1 MLWKYNSCG
10 ASIHRWWMLNRQGKK
25 RPNIAGFKA
34 FSSEDTSFSYNP
46 AHSDIV
52 DASSMEAMKAFLDA
66 TGATTNPV
74 GMVFGDGTV
83 DNTTTMKLESEHR
96 PRTIELLSMSTL
108 WCQVWSAL
116 GVLRTGGSFICKVT
130 DSFSRCAIGT
140 YYLMCHCFRLVTFIK
155 PSMSCPSKCER
166 FLVALDFLGQDNETV
181 QSVRAH
187 LAHALSVAASL
198 PEDKD
203 VVQIIPMAMILKE
216 PFLNRMT
223 KLNERCF
230 MSFQYFRLIH
240 SQISL
245 DTCRRTYFL
254 VKVETDISLSL
265 SLQTC

>member
-10 ASIHRWWMLNRQGKK
+10 KSIHRWWMLNRQGKK

-34 FSSEDTSFSYNP
+34 FSSEDISFSYNP
-46 AHSDIV
+46 AQSDTV
-52 DASSMEAMKAFLDA
+52 DASNMEAMTAFLDA
-66 TGATTNPV
+66 TCATTNPV

-83 DNTTTMKLESEHR
+83 DDTTIMKLESEHR
-96 PRTIELLSMSTL
+96 PRTIELVSMSTL

-140 YYLMCHCFRLVTFIK
+140 YYLMCHCFQLVTFIK

-166 FLVALDFLGQDNETV
+166 FLVALVFLGQENETV
-181 QSVRAH
+181 RSVRAH
-187 LAHALSVAASL
+187 LAYALSVTASL

-203 VVQIIPMAMILKE
+203 VVQIIPMAMILQE

-230 MSFQYFRLIH
+230 MAFQYFPFNTFSHFFGYLC
-240 SQISL
+240 
-245 DTCRRTYFL
+245 DCCRRTYF
-254 VKVETDISLSL
+254 
-265 SLQTC
+265 

>member
-1 MLWKYNSCG
+1 MLWKYNSCDASIHRWWMLNRQDYMLWKYNSCD

-52 DASSMEAMKAFLDA
+52 DASNMEAMKAFLDA
-66 TGATTNPV
+66 TGAMTNPV

-83 DNTTTMKLESEHR
+83 GKTTIMKLESEHR

-166 FLVALDFLGQDNETV
+166 FLVALDFFGQDNETV

-187 LAHALSVAASL
+187 LGHVLSVAASL
-198 PEDKD
+198 PEDKG
-203 VVQIIPMAMILKE
+203 VVQIIPMPIILQE
-216 PFLNRMT
+216 PFLNCMT
-223 KLNERCF
+223 KLNESCL
-230 MSFQYFRLIH
+230 MAFQYFP
-240 SQISL
+240 S
-245 DTCRRTYFL
+245 DTF
-254 VKVETDISLSL
+254 
-265 SLQTC
+265 